1 MLGMYMMNHMHT
13 KHTLF
18 LYLNFLVAMGICH
31 EVSHGNT
38 LFKGLCMSLM
48 IYLHKL
54 CGFFCLYSDIPIATI
69 AYAPMGKYFMSSYV
83 RFVM

>member
-1 MLGMYMMNHMHT
+1 
-13 KHTLF
+13 
-18 LYLNFLVAMGICH
+18 MGICH

-54 CGFFCLYSDIPIATI
+54 CGFFCFYSDIPIATI
-69 AYAPMGKYFMSSYV
+69 AYVLWGNWFMSSYV